1 VIIILILG
9 GATAVWK
16 ARQSVEKEVQSSI
29 TLALN
34 MIEFGFSQL
43 PVSNRYGSN
52 WLHQISALQQTRHL
66 NISIEEQG
74 KEPIELLPRAQK
86 SEDDERIPQWFI
98 NAVMTDYLTA
108 HYDVLMADG
117 SMKRIVITAD
127 PLDEISEAW
136 GESQAFFI
144 SILLMSLVIFLAIN
158 LVFHSVFQTVQKI
171 LGALK
176 RVESGDFQ
184 NVLPE
189 SNISELDQIT
199 REINTM
205 SAALNKAQKENQE
218 LAKHTIQIQEAER
231 KNLSK
236 ELHDEMG
243 QSLTAIKAMAVAVKQ
258 PNTDSDVAANSI
270 IEICNHLALVVRS
283 MMRTLHPLSLADL
296 GLHATLSDMVS
307 EWQRR
312 DPELTI
318 NLNCVQRIDAL
329 DNKIAI
335 HVYRIV
341 QECLTNIVRHA
352 KASKVTINVQV
363 NKRVAAE
370 MVNITVIDNGVGSS
384 TNTKGFGVL
393 GMRERVESLGGA
405 FSFSSK
411 RGNGVTVKATI
422 PFVEK
427 EHD

>member
-1 VIIILILG
+1 
-9 GATAVWK
+9 
-16 ARQSVEKEVQSSI
+16 
-29 TLALN
+29 
-34 MIEFGFSQL
+34 
-43 PVSNRYGSN
+43 
-52 WLHQISALQQTRHL
+52 
-66 NISIEEQG
+66 
-74 KEPIELLPRAQK
+74 
-86 SEDDERIPQWFI
+86 
-98 NAVMTDYLTA
+98 
-108 HYDVLMADG
+108 
-117 SMKRIVITAD
+117 
-127 PLDEISEAW
+127 
-136 GESQAFFI
+136 
-144 SILLMSLVIFLAIN
+144 
-158 LVFHSVFQTVQKI
+158 
-171 LGALK
+171 
-176 RVESGDFQ
+176 
-184 NVLPE
+184 
-189 SNISELDQIT
+189 
-199 REINTM
+199 M